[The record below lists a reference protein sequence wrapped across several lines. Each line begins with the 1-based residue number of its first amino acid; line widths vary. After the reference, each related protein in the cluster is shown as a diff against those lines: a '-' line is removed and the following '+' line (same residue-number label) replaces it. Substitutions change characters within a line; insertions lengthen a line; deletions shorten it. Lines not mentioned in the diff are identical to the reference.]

1 MPGRVLVVDD
11 HVLNVKLLEAR
22 LLIAGYQ
29 VETAFSGAEALEKL
43 GPFAPDIVLL
53 DIMMPGM
60 DGYEVCRR
68 IRADPATARLPVVMV
83 TALDKPSDHAAGRE
97 AGADDVLLKPVE
109 DSALMPVV
117 RRFTE
122 AGAAA

>member
-1 MPGRVLVVDD
+1 MSGRVLVVDD

-22 LLIAGYQ
+22 LQIAGYQ
-29 VETAFSGAEALEKL
+29 VETAFGGAEALEKL
-43 GPFAPDIVLL
+43 PAFAPDIVLL

-83 TALDKPSDHAAGRE
+83 TALDKPSDWAAGLE

-109 DSALMPVV
+109 DAALMPVV
-117 RRFTE
+117 SRFMG
-122 AGAAA
+122 AGAEA